1 MSRYQVS
8 FTLEGN
14 KKRVCIVEA
23 YNRFRAMVAA
33 MLATSTK
40 NFKDIQIQAIKA

>member
-14 KKRVCIVEA
+14 RKKVCIVEA
-23 YNRFRAMVAA
+23 YNRFRAMVSA
-33 MLATSTK
+33 MLITSTK
-40 NFKDIQIQAIKA
+40 NFKDIHIQAVKA